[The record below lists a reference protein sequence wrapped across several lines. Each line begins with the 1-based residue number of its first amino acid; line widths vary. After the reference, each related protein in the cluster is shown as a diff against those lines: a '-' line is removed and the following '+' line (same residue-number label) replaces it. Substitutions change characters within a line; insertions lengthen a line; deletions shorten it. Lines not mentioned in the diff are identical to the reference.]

1 MLEDFARLHF
11 DLDHAS
17 PFMLETCRVISPL
30 ALPAITH
37 VDQSARVQ
45 TVDKQSNR
53 RFAQLLAR
61 FHERTGCPILL
72 NTSFNMR
79 GQPIVC
85 TPLDAL
91 VCFLQARLDCLV
103 LEDFLIDRSGVPQ
116 SWFDRYGHADR
127 NEDRMIPT
135 NVYTFL

>member
-1 MLEDFARLHF
+1 M
-11 DLDHAS
+11 
-17 PFMLETCRVISPL
+17 
-30 ALPAITH
+30 
-37 VDQSARVQ
+37 
-45 TVDKQSNR
+45 
-53 RFAQLLAR
+53 
-61 FHERTGCPILL
+61 

-85 TPLDAL
+85 TALDAL

-103 LEDFLIDRSGVPQ
+103 LEDFLIDSRGVPQ
-116 SWFDRYGHADR
+116 SWFDRYRYAHK